1 MPQAQLKIS
10 ADQSVSNAPIE
21 WVQQVVSLLVEFV
34 AAWEPFA
41 VGLSLQQQ
49 QPSAPPRALTPL
61 MRTLADI
68 ALHAPHRSLLVAL
81 VSESALA
88 LSRVAP
94 GSKAYTSLSRI
105 LLPLLEASITGYFS
119 AFGRLY
125 TNIQYFK
132 LAINRR

>member
-10 ADQSVSNAPIE
+10 ADQSVSNAPLE

-41 VGLSLQQQ
+41 VGLSLQQ

-88 LSRVAP
+88 LSRAAP
-94 GSKAYTSLSRI
+94 GSKTYTSLSHI

-119 AFGRLY
+119 AFGIHAY
-125 TNIQYFK
+125 
-132 LAINRR
+132 